1 MIEWQQV
8 AVGLFGFG
16 WSCIFVYVAK
26 TLNKLTESVAEL
38 NTNVAVLLEK
48 TDGHEKRITR
58 LEENE

>member
-26 TLNKLTESVAEL
+26 TLNKLTDSVTEL
-38 NTNVAVLLEK
+38 NVNVAVLLEK
-48 TDGHEKRITR
+48 TEGHERRISK
-58 LEENE
+58 LEET